1 MNCFAIA
8 VSIGLQHG
16 VPLDAYVDSFIFQKF
31 EPNGLVTGH
40 ERIHMA
46 TSIIDYIF
54 RELAVSYLGR
64 DDLAHFG
71 PADEDEDG
79 GIEDAAAFP
88 PAVVAGKAYAFEAGD
103 APGAAPAAT
112 ATAVAPAAS
121 AAAVASEAPR
131 LGAGLAATTVVELR
145 STQEVRV
152 LQARQK
158 GFEGDPCD
166 ECGQLMMVRN
176 GTCLKCMNCGAT
188 SGCS

>member
-1 MNCFAIA
+1 
-8 VSIGLQHG
+8 
-16 VPLDAYVDSFIFQKF
+16 
-31 EPNGLVTGH
+31 
-40 ERIHMA
+40 
-46 TSIIDYIF
+46 
-54 RELAVSYLGR
+54 LAVSYLGR

-103 APGAAPAAT
+103 APGAAPE
-112 ATAVAPAAS
+112 AVASTPAQAS
-121 AAAVASEAPR
+121 TAAVASEAPR
-131 LGAGLAATTVVELR
+131 LGAGLAAATVIDVR
-145 STQEVRV
+145 TTQEVRV
-152 LQARQK
+152 IQARQK